1 MPKTINLALQGGGAH
16 GAFTWGVLD
25 LLLERGDIWLSTIGG
40 TSAGAVNAVAV
51 AAGLAEGGRA
61 GAKAKLEQVWTAIH
75 KVGVPDMVR
84 MNPFLWGLSAMAPM
98 AGMSRLFSPYDL
110 NPLGLD
116 PLRQLLTETIDF
128 NAVRRA
134 PVELDIVATD
144 VATGRP
150 RFFSRS
156 EMTVEAVLASACLPT
171 LHHATEIDGR
181 AYWDGGFSANPDLVN
196 LALTSPC
203 EDTLIVLLN
212 PSTRHVL
219 PVSAQ
224 EIAAHQN
231 LLTFNAPL
239 LRDVAVIEAVRESEG
254 GWLKRTLGGGSR
266 LSPLARHRFH
276 MIEAGRHTRALPAD
290 SKMKPNWNMFQDL
303 KRAGRQETHLW
314 IGTHLASVGRRA
326 TVDLKARFLDEPP
339 GPKARGGRDQG
350 VAGAELPA
358 NSTLGTRGGADTSR
372 VEPAAGRHDAGPEA
386 TAAPRAPTVAAD
398 APPAGQPARGSAGD
412 SGPR

>member
-1 MPKTINLALQGGGAH
+1 MRTKMINLALQGGGAH

-25 LLLERGDIWLSTIGG
+25 MLLERDEIGFGTVGG
-40 TSAGAVNAVAV
+40 TSAGALNAVAF

-61 GAKAKLEQVWTAIH
+61 GARAKLEQVWTAVH
-75 KVGVPDMVR
+75 KAGVPDLVW
-84 MNPFLWGLSAMAPM
+84 MNPLLWGLTAMTPM

-116 PLRQLLTETIDF
+116 PLRQLIVENIDF
-128 NAVRRA
+128 KAVRAA

-156 EMTVEAVLASACLPT
+156 EMTVDAVLASACLPT
-171 LHHATEIDGR
+171 LHHAAEIDGR

-196 LALTSPC
+196 LALTSAVA
-203 EDTLIVLLN
+203 DTLIVLLN
-212 PSTRHVL
+212 PSVSNAL

-224 EIAAHQN
+224 EIQAHQN

-239 LRDVAVIEAVRESEG
+239 LRDVSVIEAVRETEG
-254 GWLKRTLGGGSR
+254 GWLSRQFRKPTR

-290 SKMKPNWNMFQDL
+290 SKMKPDWAMFTNL
-303 KRAGRQETHLW
+303 RGAGRQEAHLW
-314 IGTHLASVGRRA
+314 IDTCWRSVGTRP
-326 TVDLKARFLDEPP
+326 TVDLKARFLAEMPLQRRSTAVQPPQTSRKSPEP
-339 GPKARGGRDQG
+339 
-350 VAGAELPA
+350 AELA
-358 NSTLGTRGGADTSR
+358 
-372 VEPAAGRHDAGPEA
+372 
-386 TAAPRAPTVAAD
+386 
-398 APPAGQPARGSAGD
+398 APPAALAVPDRHSTEQRSP
-412 SGPR
+412 

>member
-1 MPKTINLALQGGGAH
+1 MRTKMINLALQGGGAH

-25 LLLERGDIWLSTIGG
+25 MLLERDEIGFGTVGG
-40 TSAGAVNAVAV
+40 TSAGALNAVAF

-61 GAKAKLEQVWTAIH
+61 GARAKLEQVWTAVH
-75 KVGVPDMVR
+75 KAGVPDLVW
-84 MNPFLWGLSAMAPM
+84 MNPLLWGLTAMTPM

-116 PLRQLLTETIDF
+116 PLRQLIVENIDF
-128 NAVRRA
+128 KAVRAA

-156 EMTVEAVLASACLPT
+156 EMTVDAVLASACLPT
-171 LHHATEIDGR
+171 LHHAAEIDGR

-196 LALTSPC
+196 LALTSAVA
-203 EDTLIVLLN
+203 DTLIVLLN
-212 PSTRHVL
+212 PSVSNAL

-224 EIAAHQN
+224 EIQAHQN

-239 LRDVAVIEAVRESEG
+239 LRDVSVIEAVRETEG
-254 GWLKRTLGGGSR
+254 GWLSRQFRKPTR

-290 SKMKPNWNMFQDL
+290 SKMKPDWAMFTNL
-303 KRAGRQETHLW
+303 RGAGRQEAHLW
-314 IGTHLASVGRRA
+314 VDTCWRSVGIRP
-326 TVDLKARFLDEPP
+326 TVDLKARFL
-339 GPKARGGRDQG
+339 
-350 VAGAELPA
+350 AEMPLQRK
-358 NSTLGTRGGADTSR
+358 STAVQNPDPSR
-372 VEPAAGRHDAGPEA
+372 KSPEPAGLGA
-386 TAAPRAPTVAAD
+386 T
-398 APPAGQPARGSAGD
+398 PPPLSTSDRQSPQQRS
-412 SGPR
+412 P